1 MLPDVA
7 KCPAATA
14 STVAARCVRC
24 RRGTACPSSCSR
36 RNDDDASIARAFDAG
51 ATDFVSEPIRWKLPG
66 YRIRYLL
73 RVSGIGLLQRAKALR
88 GHREDFAVQLRRR
101 AIDRRRPWRRPGP
114 KLLIKP
120 SDVALLHK
128 HIVES
133 FQRFEHDLLHH
144 GIGVGAG
151 RLGSHRTPFRAVDA
165 PEPRE
170 RA

>member
-1 MLPDVA
+1 MRFLL
-7 KCPAATA
+7 
-14 STVAARCVRC
+14 
-24 RRGTACPSSCSR
+24 SSCGEGQ
-36 RNDDDASIARAFDAG
+36 SIADA
-51 ATDFVSEPIRWKLPG
+51 
-66 YRIRYLL
+66 
-73 RVSGIGLLQRAKALR
+73 R
-88 GHREDFAVQLRRR
+88 GDDPVQ
-101 AIDRRRPWRRPGP
+101 
-114 KLLIKP
+114 KLLFKP

-133 FQRFEHDLLHH
+133 FQRFEHDSPNH